1 MQHTLEVARMSSM
14 VNSANYLVE
23 KRPTALSLSLCLVS
37 SLSRLLLLFFLWL
50 ILINDIYNTITLF
63 SCH

>member
-23 KRPTALSLSLCLVS
+23 KRPTALSLSLYLVS
-37 SLSRLLLLFFLWL
+37 SLFRILTSLFLWL
-50 ILINDIYNTITLF
+50 ILISNIYNTITLF